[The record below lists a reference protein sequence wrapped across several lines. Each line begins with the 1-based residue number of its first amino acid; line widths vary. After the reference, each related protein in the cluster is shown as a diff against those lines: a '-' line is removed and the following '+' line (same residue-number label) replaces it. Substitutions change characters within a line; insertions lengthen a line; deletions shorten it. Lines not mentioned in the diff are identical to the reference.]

1 MIIIMVLKFHHM
13 KPICFI
19 AARGGSKGVPRK
31 NIRILVDK
39 PLIAYTIEK
48 SLDSKIFSH
57 VIVSTEDSEIAKTA
71 KQYGAEVPF
80 MRPKRLATDTTGM
93 AEVMLHGITKLYSLG
108 YEFEI
113 FVNRD
118 CTVPFIR
125 NSDIKSAIELLKK
138 KKCDAVYGVYV
149 QHFNPY
155 FNMMEMGS
163 NGYLEFSKKMKNR
176 PHRRQDAPK
185 VYQLNGLFVYDV
197 KRLLKFKTQYP
208 PKGLPW
214 EIPPETGLM
223 IDTELEFKTA
233 EMMLKNNFDIY

>member
-1 MIIIMVLKFHHM
+1 M
-13 KPICFI
+13 KSVCFI

-31 NIRILVDK
+31 NIRMLVNK
-39 PLIAYTIEK
+39 PLIAHTIEK
-48 SLDSKIFSH
+48 SIDSGSFSN
-57 VIVSTEDSEIAKTA
+57 VIVSTEDKEIAKIA

-80 MRPKRLATDTTGM
+80 MRPKKLASDTTGM
-93 AEVMLHGITKLYSLG
+93 AEVMIHGINKLHSLG
-108 YEFEI
+108 YNFEI
-113 FVNRD
+113 IVNRD

-125 NSDIKSAIELLKK
+125 NSDIESSIKLLKK

-155 FNMMEMGS
+155 FNMMEMDS
-163 NGYLEFSKKMKNR
+163 NGFLKFSKKMKNR

-185 VYQLNGLFVYDV
+185 VYQLNGYFVYNV
-197 KRLLKFKTQYP
+197 NRFLKFKNQYP

-223 IDTELEFKTA
+223 IDTELEFKTV
-233 EMMLKNNFDIY
+233 EMMIEKNLVPN